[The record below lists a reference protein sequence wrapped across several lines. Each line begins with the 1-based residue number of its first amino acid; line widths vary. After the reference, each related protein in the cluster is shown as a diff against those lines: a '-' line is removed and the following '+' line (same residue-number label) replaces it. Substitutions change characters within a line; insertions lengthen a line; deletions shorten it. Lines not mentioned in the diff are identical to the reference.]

1 MDSRRL
7 AQQIIEK
14 QCDNV
19 ADLIRVKEIL
29 HAVQDALS
37 EGLADEE
44 EAKKL
49 SNAIS
54 KLDELI
60 ETL

>member
-7 AQQIIEK
+7 AQKIIEK

-19 ADLIRVKEIL
+19 AELIRVKETL
-29 HAVQDALS
+29 HLVHDEMDNE
-37 EGLADEE
+37 EGQQ
-44 EAKKL
+44 KL
-49 SNAIS
+49 NTAIS
-54 KLDELI
+54 KLDKLI

>member
-7 AQQIIEK
+7 AQKIIEK

-19 ADLIRVKEIL
+19 AELIRVKE
-29 HAVQDALS
+29 ALRIAYN
-37 EGLADEE
+37 EIDNEKG
-44 EAKKL
+44 KQKL
-49 SNAIS
+49 NNAIS
-54 KLDELI
+54 KLDKLI

>member
-19 ADLIRVKEIL
+19 AELIRVKEIL
-29 HAVQDALS
+29 HAVQDSLS
-37 EGLADEE
+37 DGEE
-44 EAKKL
+44 VKKL

-54 KLDELI
+54 KLDGLI